1 MTPAEI
7 TAYLHRRIPLT
18 RHLGATLQ
26 LWDGKTVRLSAPLAP
41 NLNHRNTAF
50 GGSLSALAILG
61 GWTLLHLALR
71 ERGIPHR
78 IVIQRSTTDFAE
90 PMKGDFTATS
100 TLPDAARGERF
111 LATLR
116 RHDRARVV
124 VTGSLTTATGLRG
137 THEGV
142 YVAFRL
148 PEPGVAR

>member
-1 MTPAEI
+1 MTAAEV
-7 TAYLHRRIPLT
+7 TAYLHQHIPLT

-50 GGSLSALAILG
+50 GGSLSALGILG

-90 PMKGDFTATS
+90 PVEGDFTATS
-100 TLPDAARGERF
+100 TLPDATRWERF

-124 VTGSLTTATGLRG
+124 VTGSLASAAGVGG

-142 YVAFRL
+142 YAAFRL
-148 PEPGVAR
+148 PEAG

>member
-71 ERGIPHR
+71 ERGVPHR

-90 PMKGDFTATS
+90 PVKGEFTATS
-100 TLPDAARGERF
+100 TLPDAARWERF

-116 RHDRARVV
+116 CHDRARVV
-124 VTGSLTTATGLRG
+124 VQGSLTSSAGVG
-137 THEGV
+137 GSHEGV

-148 PEPGVAR
+148 AQADGT